1 VNTTTSSP
9 GPRLYGYLAE
19 FETVSALVAACEQ
32 VRDEGF
38 TRWDAHTPFPV
49 HGLDAAMGLR
59 STKLPWLVFGAG
71 ASGAGLGL
79 LMQWWMNAV
88 DYPLNISGKPLFSIP
103 ANIPITF
110 EVTILLSAL
119 TAFVGMLALNGL
131 PQYYHPVFRS
141 DRFRRVTDD
150 RFFIS
155 IEARDPRCRGEETER
170 WLAALGAVGVE
181 RLTEPGA
188 EGSA

>member
-1 VNTTTSSP
+1 MRQD
-9 GPRLYGYLAE
+9 GALYGYLAE
-19 FETVSALVAACEQ
+19 FDSVGALLAACGQ
-32 VRDEGF
+32 VRDAGF

-71 ASGAGLGL
+71 ATGAGLGL
-79 LMQWWMNAV
+79 LMQWWINAV

-103 ANIPITF
+103 ANVPITF

-119 TAFVGMLALNGL
+119 TAFVGMLAFNGL
-131 PQYYHPVFRS
+131 PRYHHPLFQS
-141 DRFRRVTDD
+141 ERFRRVTND

-155 IEARDPRCRGEETER
+155 IEARDPRCRGEETAR
-170 WLAALGAVGVE
+170 FLAELGAVAVE
-181 RLTEPGA
+181 RLA
-188 EGSA
+188 EEGE

>member
-1 VNTTTSSP
+1 MRQD
-9 GPRLYGYLAE
+9 GALYGYLAE
-19 FETVSALVAACEQ
+19 FDSVGALLAACGQ
-32 VRDEGF
+32 VRDAGF

-71 ASGAGLGL
+71 ATGAGLGL
-79 LMQWWMNAV
+79 LMQWWINAV

-103 ANIPITF
+103 ANVPITF

-119 TAFVGMLALNGL
+119 TAFIGMLAFNGL
-131 PQYYHPVFRS
+131 PRYHHPLFQS
-141 DRFRRVTDD
+141 ERFRRVTND

-155 IEARDPRCRGEETER
+155 IEARDPRCRGEETAR
-170 WLAALGAVGVE
+170 FLAGLGAVAVE
-181 RLTEPGA
+181 RLA
-188 EGSA
+188 EEGE

>member
-1 VNTTTSSP
+1 VSASTASD
-9 GPRLYGYLAE
+9 GPRLFGYLAE
-19 FETVSALVAACEQ
+19 FETVTALITACER

-59 STKLPWLVFGAG
+59 STKLPWLVVGAG
-71 ASGAGLGL
+71 ISGAGLGL

-103 ANIPITF
+103 ANVPITF

-131 PQYYHPVFRS
+131 PQYYHPVFQS
-141 DRFRRVTDD
+141 ERFRRVTDD

-155 IEARDPRCRGEETER
+155 IEARDPRCNAETER
-170 WLAALGAVGVE
+170 FLAGLGAVAVE
-181 RLTEPGA
+181 RLTAAGA
-188 EGSA
+188 EGRG

>member
-1 VNTTTSSP
+1 MSDAIRQDSA
-9 GPRLYGYLAE
+9 LYGYLAE
-19 FETVSALVAACEQ
+19 FDSVGALLEACAQ
-32 VRDEGF
+32 VRDAGF

-71 ASGAGLGL
+71 ATGAGLGL
-79 LMQWWMNAV
+79 LMQWWINAV

-103 ANIPITF
+103 ANVPITF

-119 TAFVGMLALNGL
+119 TAFVGMLAFNGL
-131 PQYYHPVFRS
+131 PRYHHPLFQS
-141 DRFRRVTDD
+141 ERFRRVTND

-155 IEARDPRCRGEETER
+155 IEARDPRCRGEETAR
-170 WLAALGAVGVE
+170 FLAGLGAVAVE
-181 RLTEPGA
+181 PLTEEAP
-188 EGSA
+188 

>member
-1 VNTTTSSP
+1 MNATP
-9 GPRLYGYLAE
+9 GSGNPRLFGYLAE
-19 FETVSALVAACEQ
+19 FESVNALIEACER

-71 ASGAGLGL
+71 LSGAGIGM

-103 ANIPITF
+103 ANIPIAF
-110 EVTILLSAL
+110 EVTILFSAL

-131 PQYYHPVFRS
+131 PQYHHPIFQS
-141 DRFRRVTDD
+141 ERFRRASDD

-155 IEARDPRCRGEETER
+155 IEARDPRCRGEMTER
-170 WLAALGAVGVE
+170 FLAGLGAVAVE
-181 RLTEPGA
+181 RLSVESA
-188 EGSA
+188 EEAN